1 VAANILAP
9 VIMRLLAEGLG
20 DLAAP
25 GGKLILSGILEDQV
39 PEIESGIEAAGLMLL
54 QKHQLGDWIALV
66 AE

>member
-1 VAANILAP
+1 
-9 VIMRLLAEGLG
+9 LLAEGLG